1 MLILGIARFKPGIQA
16 QHEALRSDFS
26 AHMMQPLNPRIR
38 LAGPLLDDTGT
49 PSGMFMLFE
58 ADSIE
63 AVRHFVT
70 DSPYVRADLY
80 ERVDIDAL
88 RLEVGRV

>member
-1 MLILGIARFKPGIQA
+1 MLILGVARFKPGIQA

-38 LAGPLLDDTGT
+38 LAGPLLDDAGA
-49 PSGMFMLFE
+49 PSGIFMLFE

-80 ERVDIDAL
+80 ERVEIDAL
-88 RLEVGRV
+88 QLEDGRL